1 MTVIFHESFATRI
14 IHKMISK
21 EEQYLADL
29 DMIHD
34 TFVKGL
40 RLAQP
45 PLMTPLV
52 LEDFIEEVFGNIL
65 ELKECNKRLLDVM
78 YVRQREQYPV
88 IQSVGDIFLDA
99 ATEFRGVYPNYVGRY
114 PMAEKRLREEME
126 QNPEFRIFL
135 EVCS

>member
-1 MTVIFHESFATRI
+1 
-14 IHKMISK
+14 MISK
-21 EEQYLADL
+21 EKQYLADL
-29 DMIHD
+29 DMIYD
-34 TFVKGL
+34 TFIKGL

-52 LEDFIEEVFGNIL
+52 LEDFLEEVFGNIL

-99 ATEFRGVYPNYVGRY
+99 ATGV
-114 PMAEKRLREEME
+114 
-126 QNPEFRIFL
+126 
-135 EVCS
+135 